1 MSNGARKENSKLP
14 VRRESNKLQ
23 GCYEQALFD
32 AEINPSEIMF
42 NSSLIQQTNDALF
55 VPLGNVALNSKKEM
69 MESPVPVES
78 PPVDTAAGE
87 YASGTFAFTSC
98 QEKTTLPSAS
108 KRKRKH
114 PLNASEEEHD
124 EIKSHLLALLEN
136 NSRILAAHVQ
146 SQNLNSQLDRD
157 QRKEHADSLVAV
169 LGKLADALGRI
180 ADRL

>member
-1 MSNGARKENSKLP
+1 MSNGTRKENSKLP
-14 VRRESNKLQ
+14 VRRENNKLQ

-32 AEINPSEIMF
+32 TEMSPSDIMF
-42 NSSLIQQTNDALF
+42 NSSLAPQTNDSF
-55 VPLGNVALNSKKEM
+55 FSPLGHVTPGSKNEV
-69 MESPVPVES
+69 MESPVPTES
-78 PPVDTAAGE
+78 PPVDTSAGD
-87 YASGTFAFTSC
+87 YASGNFTFTTG
-98 QEKTTLPSAS
+98 QEKTALPSAS

-114 PLNASEEEHD
+114 PSNGSEEEHD
-124 EIKSHLLALLEN
+124 ELKSHLFALLDN

-157 QRKEHADSLVAV
+157 QRKAHASSLVAV

>member
-1 MSNGARKENSKLP
+1 MRNGARKENSKLP

-42 NSSLIQQTNDALF
+42 NSSLIQQTTDALF
-55 VPLGNVALNSKKEM
+55 VPLGNVSLNSKKEM
-69 MESPVPVES
+69 MESPVES
-78 PPVDTAAGE
+78 PPVDTVAGE

-114 PLNASEEEHD
+114 PSNTSEEEHD

>member
-14 VRRESNKLQ
+14 VRRENNKLQ

-32 AEINPSEIMF
+32 AEMNPSDIMF
-42 NSSLIQQTNDALF
+42 NSTLTPHTSDSF
-55 VPLGNVALNSKKEM
+55 FSPLEHVALSSKKEL

-78 PPVDTAAGE
+78 PPVDTPAGD
-87 YASGTFAFTSC
+87 YATGNFTFTSG
-98 QEKTTLPSAS
+98 QEKTTLPSAL
-108 KRKRKH
+108 KKKRKH
-114 PLNASEEEHD
+114 PSNGSEEEHD
-124 EIKSHLLALLEN
+124 ELKSHLFALLEN

-169 LGKLADALGRI
+169 LGKLAEALGRI